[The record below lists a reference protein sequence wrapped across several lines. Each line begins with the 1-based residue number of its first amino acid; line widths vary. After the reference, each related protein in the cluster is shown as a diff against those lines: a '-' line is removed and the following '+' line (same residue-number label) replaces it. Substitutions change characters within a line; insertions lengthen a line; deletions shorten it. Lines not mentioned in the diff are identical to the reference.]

1 MEFWFCW
8 ISIWMVNALIRD
20 TSAEP
25 AQYVIHSTPLSFDQ
39 ARSACSPGI
48 LTTLV
53 TMPEVTTIFE
63 LVSKSLLP
71 LNQSRFWV
79 SLRKNK
85 TDCVVPTLPLRGF
98 RWTEDD
104 SQESQVNRWL
114 EEPEQTCTAVRCAA
128 LEIHVNGLT
137 ATDWGLVPDSCRN
150 KYQFICKM
158 KDTFTPPEP
167 HKPTEPH
174 KPAPTSETQKPEPT
188 ASPLETL
195 PIETKLEPEV
205 YEADA
210 NPGSSC
216 QNPHVPTARF
226 LTPHPENSSQ
236 MWVECWPNERVE
248 LRCSGHPPTWHLLNG
263 SPANFITICNQCD
276 NGFHRD
282 TTGNCVD
289 VDECSAVDAP
299 CRHGC
304 LNTAGSY
311 RCVCTDESGRH
322 HNEDSALCTDLAASG
337 DSSPQSGVLIPVL
350 VAVGALLLLLVL
362 VVVIVM
368 CCLMRKRRAEKRAE
382 KMAMENKDSL
392 QPASEKAAV

>member
-1 MEFWFCW
+1 MESWFCW
-8 ISIWMVNALIRD
+8 ISIWTLNALIHD
-20 TSAEP
+20 TSAEAP
-25 AQYVIHSTPLSFDQ
+25 QYFIHLTPLSFDQ
-39 ARSACSPGI
+39 ARNMCSPGI

-53 TMPEVTTIFE
+53 TEPEVTTIFE

-71 LNQSRFWV
+71 LNQSRSTFWV
-79 SLRKNK
+79 SLRKDK
-85 TDCVVPTLPLRGF
+85 MDCVDPALTLRGF
-98 RWTEDD
+98 RWMEND
-104 SQESQVNRWL
+104 SQELQVYRWL
-114 EEPEQTCTAVRCAA
+114 VEPEQTCTTVLCAA

-150 KYQFICKM
+150 KYQFICKR
-158 KDTFTPPEP
+158 KGTLTHSES

-174 KPAPTSETQKPEPT
+174 KPVPTSETQKPEPT
-188 ASPLETL
+188 AL
-195 PIETKLEPEV
+195 PTETKLEPEV
-205 YEADA
+205 YGADA
-210 NPGSSC
+210 NRGSSC

-248 LRCSGHPPTWHLLNG
+248 LRCSGHPPTWHLLSG
-263 SPANFITICNQCD
+263 SPANFTTICNQCD
-276 NGFHRD
+276 KGFHRD

-304 LNTAGSY
+304 QNTPGSY
-311 RCVCTDESGRH
+311 QCVCTDESGQRY
-322 HNEDSALCTDLAASG
+322 NCTDLAASADNG
-337 DSSPQSGVLIPVL
+337 LQSGILVPVL
-350 VAVGALLLLLVL
+350 VAVGALVLLLVL

-368 CCLMRKRRAEKRAE
+368 CCLIRRRRAEERAE

-392 QPASEKAAV
+392 